1 MRIGKAALDRFPPV
15 AGNQSKLR
23 KKMESFLLQKITAR
37 KIKDFLNNI
46 LFFFVILSVVFYPL
60 VFSVSYSIA
69 AEEESSIE
77 TSDSSDSEEAEEE
90 KEDSSEEE
98 EEADDEEESID
109 NEEEGA
115 DESSDKETIEESP
128 IEEQESEDAG
138 SELNISPGSTQ
149 IDEASATGS
158 METSEDNDSDEDD
171 FWKTCD
177 LSDEKEEWIESE
189 ECEECREK
197 TDCEEIEICI
207 VEKIENVNDTE
218 VANDVSSEADTGNN
232 VASENSDSSVSPDG
246 TECKVLADCP
256 EEITEDNPIEAE
268 TGESG
273 IEESEETI
281 QEQAVESEAVI
292 DTGEAVATAN
302 VYNEAN
308 INIVSE
314 NYASEILN
322 ISGEYVGDIDLLEKF
337 QELLEKALVNEE
349 TVLIEVSNTNE
360 ADVENIV
367 NTEAN
372 TGNNSI
378 KGTDGNITTG
388 DASAASNLV
397 NYVNLNITGNNW
409 LFYAIN
415 VFGEWAGNLIVPGE
429 GLLEVP
435 ETSDSALSQVINEN
449 SADVENNIET
459 NSNTGGNEI
468 TGEGSV
474 STGEA
479 VTVTNVKNIV
489 NTNIVR
495 NNWFFLMVNN
505 MGSWKGKVLGWDG
518 GNSIN
523 NIFSYD
529 FDIFDGGDSFLGSI
543 FSVYN
548 KNTASVSNSVS
559 ASASTGNNSI
569 EGADGDI
576 STGNAFAWSN
586 IFNLINTNIT
596 GNNWMFSIV
605 NVMGEWKGDA
615 VFAYPDLKISIND
628 GKDDAD
634 PGEELSYS
642 VEYENV
648 GQAACEDAKVY
659 VGLPKYF
666 SYKSDSAGADY
677 SYESG
682 TMAWDLGALEPGE
695 KKSFTVK
702 GKISEE
708 FPEGETTLMAGA
720 GITTSTKE
728 IESGNN
734 SATDE
739 TKVSIYSALNHVEYP
754 EIDPEIKITR
764 EVAPGSFVRQGNIVL
779 YSIILE
785 NEGDTPIYD
794 LVVKDMIKNEIG
806 ELGGYEWSVGDI
818 GEGEKILIQYQV
830 IISGNAPLGLYT
842 NRAVAYGEDA
852 YGEDYESGKAI
863 SQVRVLGGMAYGNYT
878 GNQDSGSSILAA
890 QAAET
895 PVVLGEASGCSEWPF
910 WVWMLILMG
919 YTGGVSMIIIRDFKS
934 SMSKGG
940 SLVVSA
946 GGIFALWYFFER
958 CRLYPAYPYFIV
970 GIPILLYL
978 IYLSWRKKMTRRSSI

>member
-1 MRIGKAALDRFPPV
+1 
-15 AGNQSKLR
+15 
-23 KKMESFLLQKITAR
+23 
-37 KIKDFLNNI
+37 
-46 LFFFVILSVVFYPL
+46 
-60 VFSVSYSIA
+60 
-69 AEEESSIE
+69 
-77 TSDSSDSEEAEEE
+77 
-90 KEDSSEEE
+90 
-98 EEADDEEESID
+98 
-109 NEEEGA
+109 
-115 DESSDKETIEESP
+115 
-128 IEEQESEDAG
+128 
-138 SELNISPGSTQ
+138 
-149 IDEASATGS
+149 
-158 METSEDNDSDEDD
+158 
-171 FWKTCD
+171 
-177 LSDEKEEWIESE
+177 
-189 ECEECREK
+189 
-197 TDCEEIEICI
+197 
-207 VEKIENVNDTE
+207 
-218 VANDVSSEADTGNN
+218 
-232 VASENSDSSVSPDG
+232 
-246 TECKVLADCP
+246 
-256 EEITEDNPIEAE
+256 
-268 TGESG
+268 
-273 IEESEETI
+273 
-281 QEQAVESEAVI
+281 
-292 DTGEAVATAN
+292 
-302 VYNEAN
+302 
-308 INIVSE
+308 
-314 NYASEILN
+314 
-322 ISGEYVGDIDLLEKF
+322 
-337 QELLEKALVNEE
+337 
-349 TVLIEVSNTNE
+349 
-360 ADVENIV
+360 
-367 NTEAN
+367 
-372 TGNNSI
+372 
-378 KGTDGNITTG
+378 
-388 DASAASNLV
+388 
-397 NYVNLNITGNNW
+397 
-409 LFYAIN
+409 
-415 VFGEWAGNLIVPGE
+415 
-429 GLLEVP
+429 
-435 ETSDSALSQVINEN
+435 
-449 SADVENNIET
+449 
-459 NSNTGGNEI
+459 
-468 TGEGSV
+468 
-474 STGEA
+474 
-479 VTVTNVKNIV
+479 
-489 NTNIVR
+489 
-495 NNWFFLMVNN
+495 
-505 MGSWKGKVLGWDG
+505 MGSWKGKVFGWDG

-548 KNTASVSNSVS
+548 KNTANVSNSVS
-559 ASASTGNNSI
+559 ASANTGNNSI
-569 EGADGDI
+569 EGANGDI
-576 STGNAFAWSN
+576 STGNASVWSN

-677 SYESG
+677 SSESG

-946 GGIFALWYFFER
+946 GGIFALWYLFER
-958 CRLYPAYPYFIV
+958 CRLYPMYPYFIV

-978 IYLSWRKKMTRRSSI
+978 IYLSWKKKMTRRSSI